1 MNQLFEVTT
10 ESLAEW
16 ARKLSEQ
23 APEVFVPMFLNL
35 LEEIQKAKSEV
46 YLPPPIA
53 GKEISAQTKNRAA
66 QCVALDKKSQLLES
80 IFVKAFMLLTDE
92 QLSRFRGFEI
102 EMRQKRIDMLTVLLQ
117 DPYVT
122 RASREA
128 IKILALSPR
137 PLEKVRLRQLLLIG
151 LRNSRADILQIG
163 LEMCSEEEKKDL
175 IYEDWDEKIAAVFS
189 GIECD
194 CALDYL
200 RHGKLS
206 LKTAIAKG
214 SSQDGTNSRQMA
226 MQSLNEVSASD
237 RTYLLRG
244 LALATTDECIQSAD
258 DEEALRVYYQLETT
272 LKLANFSEVERITVF
287 AQLKYGETIISK
299 VARCR
304 CSGTVPWESSY
315 DLRKLLDCI
324 ENIDE
329 TDWLL
334 LKHIASARTDLELV
348 LNSFVPPL
356 EAARIVDVLERS
368 LSREQPPSHRPQELP
383 QMCPVDWLPYNV
395 SLSVPS

>member
-1 MNQLFEVTT
+1 MNQLFEVTA
-10 ESLAEW
+10 ESLADW
-16 ARKLSEQ
+16 TRKLSEQ

-35 LEEIQKAKSEV
+35 MEEINMAKSEV

-66 QCVALDKKSQLLES
+66 QCVALDKKRLLMES
-80 IFVKAFMLLTDE
+80 VFVKAFMQLTDE

-102 EMRQKRIDMLTVLLQ
+102 ELKHKRMDMLAMLLQ
-117 DPYVT
+117 NPYLT

-128 IKILALSPR
+128 IKILVLPR
-137 PLEKVRLRQLLLIG
+137 PLENVRLRQLLLIG
-151 LRNSRADILQIG
+151 LRNARADILQIG
-163 LEMCSEEEKKDL
+163 LELCSEEERKDL
-175 IYEDWDEKIAAVFS
+175 VLEDWDEKIAAGFS

-200 RHGKLS
+200 RQGKLS

-214 SSQDGTNSRQMA
+214 SSQDGSNSREMA
-226 MQSLNEVSASD
+226 MQALNEVSASD

-244 LALATTDECIQSAD
+244 LTLATTAECIQSAD
-258 DEEALRVYYQLETT
+258 DEEALRVYYQLQTT
-272 LKLANFSEVERITVF
+272 LKLANFSEAERITVF
-287 AQLKYGETIISK
+287 TQLKYGETIISR

-304 CSGTVPWESSY
+304 CSGTVPWESTY

-334 LKHIASARTDLELV
+334 LKHIASARTDLESV

-356 EAARIVDVLERS
+356 EAARMLDILEKL
-368 LSREQPPSHRPQELP
+368 LSCEQPPFPRPAKATQVNQVGWYAHAE
-383 QMCPVDWLPYNV
+383 
-395 SLSVPS
+395 SSSVAS